1 MKYLTKKV
9 IKGQPYYYLQYEN
22 YTKNIGRFLPDDL
35 KSIFIKF
42 FQNIAVKK
50 FKDFPAAIKKNF
62 RYINLQNLEYARF
75 WYLVLK
81 HELFEKTYHDFYKK
95 FIVLFTYNSNRAE
108 GSKTKKSDI
117 EKIDPWIKRKP
128 RTKTETEIIDSFI
141 AFHHSFSDGMEW
153 NLKNIRY
160 IHELLLNK
168 LDPVIA
174 GRWKD
179 ENNIAPGNDITTN
192 FREVPKAMNDL
203 MDWFHNEL
211 KNNIYPPILALR
223 FYCRFEKIHPFLD
236 GNGRVGRILF
246 NAILNKFGYPPV
258 VFFADNKTEH
268 SNALRH
274 FLENRPMKMYKH
286 FLNQFK
292 KTYKVLG
299 YNLDKFNL

>member
-9 IKGQPYYYLQYEN
+9 IKGKSYYYLQYEN

-35 KSIFIKF
+35 KKVFMDF
-42 FQNIAVKK
+42 FRDIAVKK
-50 FKDFPAAIKKNF
+50 FENFPAAVKKEF
-62 RYINLQNLEYARF
+62 RYLDLQRLEKARE

-81 HELFEKTYHDFYKK
+81 HELFEKDYHNFYRKI
-95 FIVLFTYNSNRAE
+95 IVLFTYNSNKAE

-117 EKIDPWIKRKP
+117 EKIDPWITRKP
-128 RTKTETEIIDSFI
+128 RTKTEVEIIDSFI
-141 AFHHSFSDGMEW
+141 AFHHAFSDDMEW
-153 NLKNIRY
+153 NLKNIKY
-160 IHELLLNK
+160 VHKLLLEK

-179 ENNIAPGNDITTN
+179 ENNVAPGNDATTD
-192 FREVPKAMNDL
+192 FRDIPKAMSDL
-203 MDWFHNEL
+203 MNWFHGEL
-211 KNNIYPPILALR
+211 SKDIYPPILALR

-246 NAILNKFGYPPV
+246 NAILDKFGYPPI
-258 VFFADNKTEH
+258 VFFAENKAEH
-268 SNALRH
+268 SNGLKS

-286 FLNQFK
+286 FLSQFK

-299 YNLDKFNL
+299 YKLDK